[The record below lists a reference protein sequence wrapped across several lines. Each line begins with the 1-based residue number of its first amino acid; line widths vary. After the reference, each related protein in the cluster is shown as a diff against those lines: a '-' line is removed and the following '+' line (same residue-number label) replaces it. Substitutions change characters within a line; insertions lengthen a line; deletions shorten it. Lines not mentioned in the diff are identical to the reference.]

1 MPTEPPTSNITS
13 RCDVCVREE
22 SFTTDNIDS
31 LVRLAK
37 RELPGSSQ
45 VVVRYEDDMK
55 TARHLL
61 VGTA

>member
-13 RCDVCVREE
+13 RCDECVREE